1 MKDIVEKLE
10 AFDEEKQCAN
20 AIVETPK
27 GSRVKYSYI
36 PESGLFRWKRT
47 LPEGMFF
54 PFNFG
59 FIPSTMGEDGD
70 PLDILILNEEPAV
83 PGSLVKVRLLA
94 VIEAEQTEGGKMVRN
109 DRIVGTAQD
118 EETPPEYVSASLDQ
132 ARVNQIVFFF
142 AAYNKINGKQFKA
155 LKTAGPENA
164 KKLIEAGVKNF
175 AGRRT
180 TMLKAA

>member
-1 MKDIVEKLE
+1 MKDVIEKLE

-20 AIVETPK
+20 AIVETPR

-59 FIPSTMGEDGD
+59 FIPSTVAADGD

-83 PGSLVKVRLLA
+83 LGSLVKVRLLA
-94 VIEAEQTEGGKMVRN
+94 VIEAEQTETGKMVRN
-109 DRIVGTAQD
+109 DRIVGAAVD
-118 EETPPEYVSASLDQ
+118 EETPSEYVSLRLDD
-132 ARVNQIVFFF
+132 ARVRQIVFFF
-142 AAYNKINGKQFKA
+142 AAYNKISGKEFKF
-155 LKTAGPENA
+155 LKTGGPAEA
-164 KKLIEAGVKNF
+164 REFIEKGVRNF
-175 AGRRT
+175 AKQKT
-180 TMLKAA
+180 TILKAA